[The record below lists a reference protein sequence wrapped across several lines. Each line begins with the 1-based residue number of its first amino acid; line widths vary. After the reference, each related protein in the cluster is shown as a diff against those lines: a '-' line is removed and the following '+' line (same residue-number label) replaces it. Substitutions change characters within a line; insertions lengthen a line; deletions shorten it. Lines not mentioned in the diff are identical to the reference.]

1 MKKFMLLFAL
11 LVSTSVYAKVIAT
24 VNGYPIYEKEAN
36 TFLKVA
42 TKGKAT
48 YKVLTKKD
56 KKALVDRLAV
66 DKLVLKTAL
75 KEISQVEQDR
85 VIAGYWLQ
93 KKVAKVKIGSKEIKK
108 AYKENKK
115 FFKDKKGKTLPYAK
129 VKDIIKTSLLQKKVV
144 AKLMKKAK
152 VVMGTKGLK
161 SRKKSSKK
169 SSKSTKKSSSK
180 NIYVVESGNTLSG
193 IANKYGITTK
203 ELRKMNDMSDSEV
216 IKIGQKLKVPSK

>member
-1 MKKFMLLFAL
+1 MLLFAL

-48 YKVLTKKD
+48 YKVLTPKD

-75 KEISQVEQDR
+75 KEVSKAEQDR

-93 KKVAKVKIGSKEIKK
+93 KKVAKLKIGSKEIKK

-115 FFKDKKGKTLPYAK
+115 FFKDKKGKTLPYSK

-161 SRKKSSKK
+161 SRKKSSRK
-169 SSKSTKKSSSK
+169 SSKSTKKSNSK

>member
-1 MKKFMLLFAL
+1 MLLFAL

-48 YKVLTKKD
+48 YKVLTPKD

-75 KEISQVEQDR
+75 KEVSKAEQDR

-93 KKVAKVKIGSKEIKK
+93 KKIAKLKIGSKEIKK

-115 FFKDKKGKTLPYAK
+115 FFKDKKGKTLPYSK

-161 SRKKSSKK
+161 SRKKSSRK
-169 SSKSTKKSSSK
+169 SSKSTKKSNSK

>member
-1 MKKFMLLFAL
+1 MLLFAL
-11 LVSTSVYAKVIAT
+11 LVSTSIYAKVIAT

-93 KKVAKVKIGSKEIKK
+93 KKVAKVKIGNKEIKK

-161 SRKKSSKK
+161 SRKSSSKK
-169 SSKSTKKSSSK
+169 KSTKKSSK

>member
-1 MKKFMLLFAL
+1 MLLFAL

-48 YKVLTKKD
+48 YKVLTPKD
-56 KKALVDRLAV
+56 KKALVERLAV

-75 KEISQVEQDR
+75 KEVSKVEQDR
-85 VIAGYWLQ
+85 VIAGFWLQ
-93 KKVAKVKIGSKEIKK
+93 KKVAKLKISTKEIKK

-115 FFKDKKGKTLPYAK
+115 FFKDKKGKVLPYSK

-203 ELRKMNDMSDSEV
+203 ELRNMNDMSDSEV